1 MINAAQFEGKKALV
15 LGLAKSGHAAASLL
29 ASRGAEVTLND
40 AAPDEGNPLAAELR
54 EMGVTVICGGHP
66 ADILDGGF
74 DFIVK
79 NPGIPYRNPVIVKA
93 EQVGIPVWTEI
104 ELAYLVSEAPIIAI
118 TGSNGKTTT
127 TTLLFHMLNIGE
139 RHPLIAGN
147 IGTVASTVASKAKSD
162 ELIVLEASSFQL
174 MGVEQFRPHIAI
186 WTNLYEAHLDYHGS
200 RQAYAEAKARI
211 TENQQASDYLI
222 YNADQPELLR
232 YIADTRAAMIPFTVK
247 ERQAEGISAD
257 DEQIYWLGNPI
268 ISRSKIMLPGEHN
281 LENIL
286 SATAAAI
293 LSGCGQAAIESVL
306 SSFTGVRHRMQ
317 FVKEVDGRKFYN
329 DSKATNT
336 LATKSALSSFRTPTV
351 LIAGGLD
358 RGHSF
363 EELRPH
369 MANVKAVIGIGETA
383 DRLLQFAESCGVQT
397 LRETDTLAAAVEEA
411 FSVSAKGDTVLL
423 SPACASWDQYPN
435 FEARGDEF
443 IEAVQR
449 LKV

>member
-1 MINAAQFEGKKALV
+1 MKNETQFEGKKALV

-29 ASRGAEVTLND
+29 AACGAKVTLND
-40 AAPDEGNPLAAELR
+40 AAPENGNPLAAELR
-54 EMGVTVICGGHP
+54 ELGVTVVCGGHP
-66 ADILDGGF
+66 DTILDGGF
-74 DFIVK
+74 DFLVK
-79 NPGIPYRNPVIVKA
+79 NPGIPYQNPVIMKA
-93 EQVGIPVWTEI
+93 EHLGIPVWTEI
-104 ELAYLVSEAPIIAI
+104 ELAYLISEAPIIAI

-127 TTLLFHMLNIGE
+127 TTLLFHMLNIGD

-147 IGTVASTVASKAKSD
+147 IGTVASTVASKAKAD

-174 MGVEQFRPHIAI
+174 MGTGRFRPHIAI

-200 RQAYAEAKARI
+200 REAYGEAKARI
-211 TENQQASDYLI
+211 TANQTSDDYLI
-222 YNADQPELLR
+222 FNADQPELER
-232 YIADTRAAMIPFTVK
+232 YIADTKARRIPFTTKGKAVT
-247 ERQAEGISAD
+247 GISAD
-257 DEQIYWLGNPI
+257 EEQIYWQGEPI
-268 ISRSKIMLPGEHN
+268 ISRSKIMLPGAHN

-293 LSGCGQAAIESVL
+293 LAGCERSAIESVL

-336 LATKSALSSFRTPTV
+336 LATKSALSSFNTPTL

-363 EELRPH
+363 EELRPYMVH
-369 MANVKAVIGIGETA
+369 VKAVIGIGETA
-383 DRLLQFAESCGVQT
+383 DRLLQFAESCGVT
-397 LRETDTLAAAVEEA
+397 ALSEKPSLTEAVQEA
-411 FSVSAKGDTVLL
+411 FRMSAKGDTILL
-423 SPACASWDQYPN
+423 SPACASWDQYPS

-443 IEAVQR
+443 IEAVQQ